1 MWDKIQ
7 NLTIEQF
14 ENLSEEER
22 KAIEEYKDP
31 VIEEIDNVY
40 SDDDKIKEMEEE
52 VNAVNEFWRDKENEV

>member
-40 SDDDKIKEMEEE
+40 SDDDKRKEMEEE
-52 VNAVNEFWRDKENEV
+52 VNAVNEFWKEEED